1 MDNIRHLF
9 GEQVDG
15 RPAPARR
22 YREALTNIVDQ
33 LGGEDKVTPA
43 ELQLARRAAGMIIQ
57 GERYEAK
64 IIKGE
69 PINVSEYTTYCNAF
83 LRLCRDL
90 NLLPNRVPN
99 DDLCLEDFLENT
111 DGSTH

>member
-22 YREALTNIVDQ
+22 YREALGNIVDQ
-33 LGGEDKVTPA
+33 LGGEDKVTAA

-57 GERYEAK
+57 GERVK
-64 IIKGE
+64 QL
-69 PINVSEYTTYCNAF
+69 TH
-83 LRLCRDL
+83 
-90 NLLPNRVPN
+90 
-99 DDLCLEDFLENT
+99 
-111 DGSTH
+111 STVARWECETR